1 MCGYYMNIILKS
13 TCVICLTMCVNL
25 QAKVH
30 DLAGDD
36 YRTSVLGPI
45 KECRSRL
52 LFPLQFLNALLS
64 YLGDSGIDYREC
76 LFSRWR
82 FGLEFDSAMKK
93 KELELKFEEIPPQLS
108 DTELGENELSVV
120 DILTST
126 ILSTNFWPP
135 IQDEPL
141 VLPGPVD
148 KLLSDYAKKK
158 VLKVIGKGN
167 LPQVIRIVP
176 YSAIQLF
183 AYETYKKLFSRED
196 GELSVL
202 GSLGAGACAGMTSTL
217 VLAIPWIPF
226 SRNGRLIWTVY
237 P

>member
-1 MCGYYMNIILKS
+1 MAENAYASAIFLLLNKTDYDIDTEIRTVELLK
-13 TCVICLTMCVNL
+13 
-25 QAKVH
+25 A
-30 DLAGDD
+30 
-36 YRTSVLGPI
+36 
-45 KECRSRL
+45 
-52 LFPLQFLNALLS
+52 
-64 YLGDSGIDYREC
+64 
-76 LFSRWR
+76 
-82 FGLEFDSAMKK
+82 
-93 KELELKFEEIPPQLS
+93 IPPLFFFTLKLKLLAYFYN
-108 DTELGENELSVV
+108 TELGENELSVV

>member
-1 MCGYYMNIILKS
+1 M
-13 TCVICLTMCVNL
+13 
-25 QAKVH
+25 AKVH

-108 DTELGENELSVV
+108 GSSSLPWWIHSSRVSVAYMALVGSFPFNSFMSRFLS
-120 DILTST
+120 
-126 ILSTNFWPP
+126 
-135 IQDEPL
+135 
-141 VLPGPVD
+141 G
-148 KLLSDYAKKK
+148 
-158 VLKVIGKGN
+158 IGT
-167 LPQVIRIVP
+167 
-176 YSAIQLF
+176 A
-183 AYETYKKLFSRED
+183 
-196 GELSVL
+196 
-202 GSLGAGACAGMTSTL
+202 
-217 VLAIPWIPF
+217 VLA
-226 SRNGRLIWTVY
+226 VY
-237 P
+237 EFGTRTSVYRFCAMQFHDTYELEQNWSSSKA